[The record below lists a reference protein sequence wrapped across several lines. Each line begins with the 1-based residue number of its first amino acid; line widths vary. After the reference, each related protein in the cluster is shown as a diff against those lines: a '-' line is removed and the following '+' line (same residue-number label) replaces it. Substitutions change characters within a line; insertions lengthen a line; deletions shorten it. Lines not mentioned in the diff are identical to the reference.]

1 MLKVYIVRGIKSG
14 LNACDFDYAIDFSL
28 PRHHCDQIS

>member
-1 MLKVYIVRGIKSG
+1 MLKVYTCIVRGIKSG

-28 PRHHCDQIS
+28 PRHHCD

>member
-1 MLKVYIVRGIKSG
+1 MLKVYMYIVLEIKSG

-28 PRHHCDQIS
+28 PRHHCD